1 MWPRPEAVPRPHGE
15 TLVLMSGLAP
25 GGAERIT
32 LSFLR
37 HLQERGR
44 GVPLCT
50 VTARHDGPLSKELAT
65 AGIVRF
71 DLGARRLADPLAL
84 GRLWGLLSRE
94 RFDLVHAHG
103 QDAAVLAH
111 WARRLRRFRLVITR
125 HVVEEPSGDWRQ
137 RARACAAAS
146 ALGAAD
152 AVVAVS
158 RSAATRLSELGSVRP
173 TRIDV
178 IPNGI
183 DTARFDPAANAA
195 PGGALRRELGVGE
208 GSPVVLM
215 PALLRPGKGHDVLF
229 EAVPRVRDRVPGATF
244 LLAGAGELEWAL
256 ERRAEPL
263 RGAVRLLGY
272 RDDIP
277 ALMAAADVVCL
288 PSRSEALPTVLL
300 EAAAAGRPAVASRVG
315 GIPEVVEDGRTGL
328 LVASSNPGELAEA
341 LTVLLREPSRRGEL
355 GRAALEKARREF
367 TLESQVRRTAAVWQ
381 RVLRERGR

>member
-1 MWPRPEAVPRPHGE
+1 
-15 TLVLMSGLAP
+15 MSGLAP
-25 GGAERIT
+25 GGAERVT

-37 HLQERGR
+37 QLRERGR

-50 VTARHDGPLSKELAT
+50 VTARLDGSLAGELAT

-71 DLGARRLADPLAL
+71 DLGARRMADPLAL
-84 GRLWGLLSRE
+84 WRLVALVPRE

-111 WARRLRRFRLVITR
+111 WARRLTRFRLVVTR
-125 HVVEEPSGDWRQ
+125 HVVEEPCGDRRQ
-137 RARACAAAS
+137 RVRARAAAA

-158 RSAATRLSELGSVRP
+158 RSAAARLAELGCVLRQ
-173 TRIDV
+173 RIEV

-183 DTARFDPAANAA
+183 DTVRFDPAANAA
-195 PGGALRRELGVGE
+195 RGGVLRRELGLRP

-215 PALLRPGKGHDVLF
+215 PALLRPGKGHDVLL
-229 EAVPRVRDRVPGATF
+229 EAAPRVRARVQGVTF
-244 LLAGAGELEWAL
+244 LLAGSGELAQAL
-256 ERRAEPL
+256 ERRAGPL
-263 RGAVRLLGY
+263 RGAVRLLGH
-272 RDDIP
+272 RDDMP

-300 EAAAAGRPAVASRVG
+300 EAAAAGRAVVASRVG
-315 GIPEVVEDGRTGL
+315 GVPEVVEDRRTGL
-328 LVASSNPGELAEA
+328 LVAPSNPGALAEA
-341 LTVLLREPSRRGEL
+341 LIELLEGPERRREL

-367 TLESQVRRTAAVWQ
+367 ALELQVRRTEAVWR
-381 RVLRERGR
+381 RVLGDRAR